1 MSRHFLDHLLG
12 SQFVIQ
18 YLGGFTASK
27 QALKI
32 TVPFAAIGVLDMTR
46 DFASTYKTSMESYW
60 CTENYKQLYGMDTV
74 TCHDKVKDRHLKK
87 LAGIGANNPG
97 GLVRTFG
104 RYMHQL
110 ELFTKISDILLD
122 KSK

>member
-1 MSRHFLDHLLG
+1 MSRHFLDNLLG

-46 DFASTYKTSMESYW
+46 DFASTYKTSME
-60 CTENYKQLYGMDTV
+60 LVHG
-74 TCHDKVKDRHLKK
+74 K
-87 LAGIGANNPG
+87 L
-97 GLVRTFG
+97 
-104 RYMHQL
+104 
-110 ELFTKISDILLD
+110 
-122 KSK
+122 